1 MPRGVYIG
9 LPPGGTMVIQLGM
22 GPSRLCLHSP
32 ASAPAAG
39 ARRLVGPAGCRL
51 LGRQA
56 GPTVR
61 VLSAAGYCC
70 SILVARASPKWAWL
84 QCCRP
89 VGDHC
94 SPTASC
100 LLNGASPSRGWQAGW
115 REPAPSRADWGR
127 PGRLQVSLC
136 LKGPTVRGPRWQP
149 IMDDIRV
156 NMAIVPRRTGHGHPY
171 GALCQACSGIRG
183 WQASL

>member
-1 MPRGVYIG
+1 MIWSKANGCQPFAWVPRGVYIG
-9 LPPGGTMVIQLGM
+9 LPPGGTMVIRLGA
-22 GPSRLCLHSP
+22 GPSRLCLRSP

-61 VLSAAGYCC
+61 ALSAAGYCC

-84 QCCRP
+84 QCRRP

-100 LLNGASPSRGWQAGW
+100 LLNGASSSREVASRLWGAG
-115 REPAPSRADWGR
+115 SIL
-127 PGRLQVSLC
+127 GRLGEVWPPSGVSLPEGAHRPWAV
-136 LKGPTVRGPRWQP
+136 LVARRG
-149 IMDDIRV
+149 
-156 NMAIVPRRTGHGHPY
+156 
-171 GALCQACSGIRG
+171 
-183 WQASL
+183 